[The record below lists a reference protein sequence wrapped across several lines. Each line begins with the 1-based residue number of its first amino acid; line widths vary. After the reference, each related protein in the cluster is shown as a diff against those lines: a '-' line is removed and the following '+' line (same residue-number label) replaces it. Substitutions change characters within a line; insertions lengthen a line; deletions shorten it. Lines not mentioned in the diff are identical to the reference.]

1 MITGTVAELLA
12 VMGLDSSNFDQG
24 LMRARVNL
32 ASFKP
37 PVISAQ
43 QAVSR
48 LGQEMGEVAAQTLDF
63 AAAASILTENQ
74 LALAGASNAATAAAL
89 KQGTVISSVR
99 NFNTFGG
106 GGTGLS
112 GGRQAAVEIEALEGS
127 RFGIARLL
135 SMLPA
140 VQVAMEAAF
149 APILAG
155 VLLYGLYEL
164 GSELNKLITDWEGFG
179 DAAQEAWSK
188 AEVGEQQAIL
198 GMNDYQRKMEEAKGL
213 LSIAGEKGPQ
223 YNADKYKLDAAADEH
238 EKTRLK
244 AQQSSIEKNELGPLE
259 KRIDAYDRIMGPA
272 GMRQDSPATQAQ
284 LDAANEE
291 ARTIVEDRKT
301 ALALHEK
308 EEEIAKRLG
317 QLDIDKVT
325 KQAEYLHQLDSEQQ
339 KKTAIRKEHDPVHE
353 LPYRLP
359 WFMGSNPATDFLG
372 GSKMTPGPNPG
383 ALWRAPI
390 SIQNT
395 HHITIQG
402 GDSSSIKD
410 AIPDLLDALENNS
423 NGSMARLSDI
433 LRDSGIAPSV

>member
-1 MITGTVAELLA
+1 MVKLLILLVLVA
-12 VMGLDSSNFDQG
+12 V
-24 LMRARVNL
+24 
-32 ASFKP
+32 
-37 PVISAQ
+37 VI
-43 QAVSR
+43 V
-48 LGQEMGEVAAQTLDF
+48 
-63 AAAASILTENQ
+63 
-74 LALAGASNAATAAAL
+74 
-89 KQGTVISSVR
+89 
-99 NFNTFGG
+99 
-106 GGTGLS
+106 
-112 GGRQAAVEIEALEGS
+112 
-127 RFGIARLL
+127 
-135 SMLPA
+135 
-140 VQVAMEAAF
+140 
-149 APILAG
+149 G
-155 VLLYGLYEL
+155 VGYID
-164 GSELNKLITDWEGFG
+164 KLITDWEGFG

-244 AQQSSIEKNELGPLE
+244 AQQSSMENNELGPLE

-359 WFMGSNPATDFLG
+359 WFMGPNPATQFLQG
-372 GSKMTPGPNPG
+372 GRLTGGPNPS
-383 ALWRAPI
+383 AP
-390 SIQNT
+390 SASPFQLNTT
-395 HHITIQG
+395 HHINING
-402 GDSSSIKD
+402 GDSSSLRE
-410 AIPDLLDALENNS
+410 AIPDLLDALDNNS
-423 NGSMARLSDI
+423 NGSLARLSEI
-433 LRDSGIAPSV
+433 LKNAGIAPSV